1 MSVRIFINYRREDT
15 AGYAGRLYDA
25 LATRFGDSNV
35 FMDIDKIE
43 PGLDFTEVIDHAVG
57 SSDVVIALIGRRWLD
72 AADAAGRRRLDNP
85 LDFVRAELSAA
96 LAHNRR
102 VIPVLVQGAEM
113 PPPDE
118 LPESLQRLAF
128 RHALEL
134 TDVRWR
140 YDVERLIG
148 SLERMQ
154 GDTETVPGER
164 PRRARVAEEVA
175 PQRRGGAR
183 RRLPIVAA
191 LAALLVAGGA
201 VAAWIALGSGSSGS
215 SNAAKSTSAKTG
227 GAPTTTAR
235 PSVPTTTAVLT
246 LTRTVG
252 GTVEQPSV
260 RTFAGRYFT
269 VDRPAD
275 WRVESAE
282 RSNGTIVDTTIV
294 DPTSSATYLR
304 IDVNPNTSGSPRQ
317 QAAPVLRALRAQSGY
332 RELDL
337 SDDRLDGFPA
347 LHWEFLVSERGVLLH
362 KEDEFFS
369 DSAGN
374 GIAILT
380 QAPASDYARLRPLFD
395 AVRASFSAA
404 SGGG

>member
-1 MSVRIFINYRREDT
+1 VSVRIFINYRREDT

-96 LAHNRR
+96 LAQDRR

-215 SNAAKSTSAKTG
+215 SNAAKSTSTKTG